1 MTEGLNNNS
10 GKLLDRTGSSSK
22 LLDDIGHEM
31 GMGNRRDTQVECDIC
46 KLIADS
52 LCCTAETNTAL

>member
-1 MTEGLNNNS
+1 MTEGLTNNS
-10 GKLLDRTGSSSK
+10 VKLLDRTGSSSK
-22 LLDDIGHEM
+22 LLNDIGHEM

-52 LCCTAETNTAL
+52 LCCTAENKTTM